1 MLMFL
6 ATGLAMA
13 SSAVEPQAARRDQ
26 LALDQMRHYAPYRAA
41 VQGAYQKYEEALS
54 GHCPSIDLDQATA
67 RARVELPLEV
77 NEQGHIVNGIWTEQT
92 QGVAC
97 GETRRYT
104 ALVIFK
110 DSTPHVLPVFPGDS
124 FASPAL
130 QHDALVSV
138 ASAMTVKGARCVPEV
153 LDTVLPQGV
162 PATAGAPWNE
172 TWTVR
177 SCDQSYR
184 VPIRF
189 VPDATGTGF
198 DIDPKTITQLK
209 TSAG

>member
-77 NEQGHIVNGIWTEQT
+77 NEQGHIVNGTFS
-92 QGVAC
+92 GVVVDADDH
-97 GETRRYT
+97 EYT
-104 ALVIFK
+104 INGKFSAL
-110 DSTPHVLPVFPGDS
+110 
-124 FASPAL
+124 
-130 QHDALVSV
+130 
-138 ASAMTVKGARCVPEV
+138 
-153 LDTVLPQGV
+153 
-162 PATAGAPWNE
+162 
-172 TWTVR
+172 
-177 SCDQSYR
+177 R
-184 VPIRF
+184 VN
-189 VPDATGTGF
+189 
-198 DIDPKTITQLK
+198 
-209 TSAG
+209 